1 MALILLGTVL
11 SGVIF
16 SKMLLAAGL
25 HHVISRFVI
34 VLVLAY
40 VSFFILMKLWLL
52 YLTTSYRKSK
62 IGENLLDAA
71 DAATDILEFPSADS
85 LPHAAG
91 HGGGFGG
98 AGASGAWA
106 DAGVTPDLPGSDTV
120 TEAASSAVESVTE
133 AAGEALTGTTEEGGI
148 LLLPLIILLLVIFG
162 GGIYLIYEAPVI
174 MSEAAFELILATTLV
189 KKAWAMDAP
198 GWMGSVFRATWPAFA
213 LTLVITIIAGWAL
226 TAYCPP
232 GY

>member
-85 LPHAAG
+85 LPMWQAM
-91 HGGGFGG
+91 
-98 AGASGAWA
+98 
-106 DAGVTPDLPGSDTV
+106 
-120 TEAASSAVESVTE
+120 AVVS
-133 AAGEALTGTTEEGGI
+133 AGEG
-148 LLLPLIILLLVIFG
+148 PR
-162 GGIYLIYEAPVI
+162 
-174 MSEAAFELILATTLV
+174 
-189 KKAWAMDAP
+189 AP
-198 GWMGSVFRATWPAFA
+198 GPMPA
-213 LTLVITIIAGWAL
+213 LLRTCRVPI
-226 TAYCPP
+226 P
-232 GY
+232 